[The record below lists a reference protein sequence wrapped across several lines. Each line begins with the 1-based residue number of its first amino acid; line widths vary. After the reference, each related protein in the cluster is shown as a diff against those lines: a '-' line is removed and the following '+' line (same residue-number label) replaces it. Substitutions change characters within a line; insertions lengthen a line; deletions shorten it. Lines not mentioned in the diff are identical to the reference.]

1 MCMEYSDKEMINR
14 IKCNSVTIDAK
25 LRMHKRNDNAEF
37 RIKIPKTALKYLP
50 ICVINAMT
58 SVIFQL
64 PRKKIVRE
72 NK

>member
-1 MCMEYSDKEMINR
+1 MCMEYSDKEMISR

-25 LRMHKRNDNAEF
+25 LRMHKRNDTAEF

-50 ICVINAMT
+50 IYVIDAMT
-58 SVIFQL
+58 SVILQL
-64 PRKKIVRE
+64 PRKKTARE